1 VRWEVTTPA
10 RSRVCRC
17 LVVCGWRASASSG
30 LFGHGA
36 MPNVPGD
43 DEQFA
48 GVEGQAKPRTNHAER
63 IDAAYTLSVQSPA

>member
-1 VRWEVTTPA
+1 VWADGLDNKQVPTPG
-10 RSRVCRC
+10 RYECV
-17 LVVCGWRASASSG
+17 SG

-48 GVEGQAKPRTNHAER
+48 GVEGQAQPEPT
-63 IDAAYTLSVQSPA
+63 TLSV